1 MTSDFKDKLLAW
13 LTGNYTTQSGIDV
26 PEFSD
31 VEKTTNN
38 FETDFNTL
46 FANGY
51 FVSGALQGQDAN
63 NNGVG
68 FTVMYGLYFTDA
80 LQTQIKGFIVI
91 LDEDFDIVQVITN
104 YSSGTDFGNFEIM
117 TVGDDGNFYA
127 IENVNGTLRFVMLNN
142 IIAKLPTELNYKVV
156 LRKSYNL
163 TGQSANII
171 QFTSLIKAPER
182 SRYLIVGI
190 NGSQKAIAT
199 ELVVQVGASNIWT
212 DYTYTT
218 QMFTGGDCFAS
229 WDADDNLIFKVAGFV
244 MTNYT
249 DLTAGILTGDS
260 NGGTTMS
267 LATYGAT
274 ITDATAFNVRQ
285 INLTTAYY
293 SVLSTTDYVTGSL
306 QLFSI
311 ISGVTTT
318 IKSLTTQFDDQA
330 GIMLYKVGQEL
341 FYCYDYEASSS
352 DPWSVIVGKIVG
364 NTAYEKVVDDTFVSR
379 ANLSMWNVSK
389 QFNLYN
395 YYVQIGDEVYNIKQ
409 IYNSLNFNGQAYTGT
424 NSMISNSVTL
434 LSNGIVIFARNLY
447 NRIVNNNTTI
457 AIVNVPNNFI
467 NGVAIDTE
475 NLYSKCNNLIVQESE
490 NITTNIYEELM
501 FNFVNTITMRNAND
515 NNNIIYNDAGATRL
529 NVSATNPDILDYA
542 DAKATKCIIHYADN
556 TTDVISVSWAS
567 VSNYYQCQFAL
578 FVQKAVNNIQIIS
591 EDEQTI
597 YQTITYPF
605 EIGKLYTI
613 SQDVW
618 CNNKI

>member
-68 FTVMYGLYFTDA
+68 FTVMYGLYFVDVD
-80 LQTQIKGFIVI
+80 QTQIKGFIVI

-142 IIAKLPTELNYKVV
+142 IIAKLPTDANYKVV

-163 TGQSANII
+163 TGKSATLV
-171 QFTSLIKAPER
+171 QFTSLIKSPER

-190 NGSQKAIAT
+190 DGNQKAVAT
-199 ELVVQVGASNIWT
+199 ELVVQVGASNTWT

-218 QMFTGGDCFAS
+218 QMFSGGDCFAS
-229 WDADDNLIFKVAGFV
+229 WDADDNLLFKISGFI
-244 MTNYT
+244 MTNYV

-260 NGGTTMS
+260 NGGTTMT
-267 LATYGAT
+267 LVTYGGTLLDVTSFA
-274 ITDATAFNVRQ
+274 VKQ
-285 INLTTAYY
+285 INLTTSYY
-293 SVLSTTDYVTGSL
+293 STLSTTDYVTGSL

-341 FYCYDYEASSS
+341 FYCYDYEASPG
-352 DPWSVIVGKIVG
+352 DPWSVIVGKIVV

-395 YYVQIGDEVYNIKQ
+395 YYVQIGDDVYNIKQ

-424 NSMISNSVTL
+424 NSMVSNSVTL

-475 NLYSKCNNLIVQESE
+475 NLYSKCNNLIVQENE

-515 NNNIIYNDAGATRL
+515 NDNIIYNDAGATRL

-542 DAKATKCIIHYADN
+542 DAKATKCIVHYADN
-556 TTDVISVSWAS
+556 TTDIISVSWAS

-578 FVQKAVNNIQIIS
+578 FVQKAVNNIQIMS
-591 EDEQTI
+591 EDGQTV